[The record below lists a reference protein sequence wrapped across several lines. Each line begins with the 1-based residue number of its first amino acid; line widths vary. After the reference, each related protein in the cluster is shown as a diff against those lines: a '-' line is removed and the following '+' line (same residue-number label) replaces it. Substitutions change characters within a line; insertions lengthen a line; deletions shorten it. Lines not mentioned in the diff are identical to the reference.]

1 MAQVHVK
8 FPNGREYFVDWEY
21 EAKPGMNEFKVFGLA
36 QNIWLAFYGD
46 AEALALL
53 AVHFFTAPKL
63 FEQERSKL
71 KKLGESVYEQVQVQ
85 DKTADQVWAEHITAD
100 LFMALREVGDIALA
114 TLKTEDVYKALLK
127 ETRRKVELDLSITPL
142 RGSEYK
148 NLELDGAEELE
159 LLPGDF
165 IMEQAI
171 ELKQAIEE
179 AGIRE
184 DILKALEE
192 DRPQTAAQRK
202 WLSRWRY
209 NVTK

>member
-1 MAQVHVK
+1 MPQIHIQL
-8 FPNGREYFVDWEY
+8 PNGAERWILWEHT
-21 EAKPGMNEFKVFGLA
+21 AQPGTNEFKVFGLA
-36 QNIWLAFYGD
+36 QNIWLAFFGD
-46 AEALALL
+46 TEALALL

-71 KKLGESVYEQVQVQ
+71 KKLGESIREQVQAQ
-85 DKTADQVWAEHITAD
+85 DKTSGQVWAEHITAD
-100 LFMALREVGDIALA
+100 LFMALHEVGDIALA

-127 ETRRKVELDLSITPL
+127 ETRKKVELDLSVTPL

-159 LLPGDF
+159 LLPADF

-192 DRPQTAAQRK
+192 DRPRTAAQRK